1 MTVCSGVA
9 ANLRSMAGPVKPISP
24 VSKPRSL
31 RRRLQLFLLRER
43 LEEHAAE
50 PEPSAATGAPARP
63 DTPPADAGVTA
74 QLMGERERRGL
85 RAGYEVREQARATY
99 LQTEFAGSH
108 DRRPRKGRITKT
120 EI

>member
-1 MTVCSGVA
+1 MT
-9 ANLRSMAGPVKPISP
+9 GPVKPVSP
-24 VSKPRSL
+24 AAKPRSI

-43 LEEHAAE
+43 LEEHAAP
-50 PEPSAATGAPARP
+50 PEPQPDPEPAVPHAPRAE
-63 DTPPADAGVTA
+63 AGVAA

-99 LQTEFAGSH
+99 LQTEFAGPR

-120 EI
+120 EV

>member
-1 MTVCSGVA
+1 MT
-9 ANLRSMAGPVKPISP
+9 GPVKPISP
-24 VSKPRSL
+24 AAKPRSI
-31 RRRLQLFLLRER
+31 RRRLQLFLARER
-43 LEEHAAE
+43 MEEHAE
-50 PEPSAATGAPARP
+50 PAHEPALKAAPSPVLPA
-63 DTPPADAGVTA
+63 ADPGVTA

-99 LQTEFAGSH
+99 LQTEFAGPN